1 MNKTNSKIL
10 DCTLRDGGYYTDW
23 NFSSDF
29 LNKYLQ
35 TIKTLPI
42 SNIEIGYISDQE
54 DNLGP
59 FYHLD
64 ETIIK
69 KVKLII
75 RKDQKLFAMIN
86 FKEIKNHIHLDKILN
101 KKSKYLDGIRFA
113 INPSKI
119 VNFNK
124 LVTKSKVKNL
134 ELNLNLMYL
143 SEWHDNEDIINKIFN
158 NLPKNIKILSFVDS
172 YGAMDPMQIKIFFEK
187 IKKNFT
193 KNFIYGCHFHNN
205 CGLALAN
212 SITAMNINCSLVDT
226 TFTGMGRGAGNAET
240 ELLLAFDKSKR
251 KLIKGFSLNNFIEI
265 MKNLKVKYGWGSS
278 FAYSLAA
285 KNGYSQGEMMNL
297 LQKRRLDPATALE
310 VLSTKKEKQVIFK
323 NLNILKEKIIKK
335 NPPILIGG
343 GDNQK
348 KYGNFLYDKI
358 SRKHII
364 IYSSLRSL
372 ISYSNLKKVYIKNP
386 KILICSGND
395 LQKYSVNFIR
405 SLLKKVN
412 FIVVEENFANNISKL
427 FPIKNII
434 LSNTIANNPLLISG
448 LLLNKLNIKNLYLAF
463 FDGNPRNEQETI
475 IMEETLDSLKKL
487 SKKSIKFYSITKN
500 FFNIPYINPWLY
512 D

>member
-134 ELNLNLMYL
+134 E
-143 SEWHDNEDIINKIFN
+143 S
-158 NLPKNIKILSFVDS
+158 
-172 YGAMDPMQIKIFFEK
+172 
-187 IKKNFT
+187 
-193 KNFIYGCHFHNN
+193 
-205 CGLALAN
+205 
-212 SITAMNINCSLVDT
+212 
-226 TFTGMGRGAGNAET
+226 
-240 ELLLAFDKSKR
+240 
-251 KLIKGFSLNNFIEI
+251 
-265 MKNLKVKYGWGSS
+265 
-278 FAYSLAA
+278 
-285 KNGYSQGEMMNL
+285 
-297 LQKRRLDPATALE
+297 
-310 VLSTKKEKQVIFK
+310 
-323 NLNILKEKIIKK
+323 
-335 NPPILIGG
+335 
-343 GDNQK
+343 
-348 KYGNFLYDKI
+348 
-358 SRKHII
+358 
-364 IYSSLRSL
+364 
-372 ISYSNLKKVYIKNP
+372 
-386 KILICSGND
+386 
-395 LQKYSVNFIR
+395 
-405 SLLKKVN
+405 
-412 FIVVEENFANNISKL
+412 
-427 FPIKNII
+427 
-434 LSNTIANNPLLISG
+434 
-448 LLLNKLNIKNLYLAF
+448 
-463 FDGNPRNEQETI
+463 
-475 IMEETLDSLKKL
+475 
-487 SKKSIKFYSITKN
+487 
-500 FFNIPYINPWLY
+500 
-512 D
+512 